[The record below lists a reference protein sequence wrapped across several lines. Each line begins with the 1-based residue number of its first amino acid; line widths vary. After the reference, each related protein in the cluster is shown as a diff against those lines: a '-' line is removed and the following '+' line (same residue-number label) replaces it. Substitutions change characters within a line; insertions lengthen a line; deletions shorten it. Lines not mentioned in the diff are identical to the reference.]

1 MGESNQVSLQ
11 RSLGP
16 VLLCL
21 YGLGNILGGC
31 IYVLVGEV
39 AGQAGGMAPLAFLV
53 AGGVAALSALS
64 DAEFSARYPVSAG
77 EAVWVQ
83 EAFGNKGLS
92 VMTGLLIAVAGLT
105 SSAALARGF
114 AGYLHVVFPVP
125 QVAAVT
131 AVIVVL
137 GALAAWGVN
146 ESVRIAAAL
155 TIVEVVG
162 LILVIAVAGGTLVQ
176 EGAALQTIPY
186 AEVGL
191 HGITAGAF
199 LAFFAFIGFEEM
211 VNVAEEVKDPQ
222 RTMRIAIVAALGIST
237 VLYVLVAAV
246 SVLAVG
252 AAERSLDTALLALVY
267 RSAGGPL
274 PGILAW
280 IGMAAV
286 VNGVLVQIIM
296 ASRVTYGMS
305 RQGWIPPFFGQ
316 INARTQTP
324 IVATALVSAVVLA
337 LSLELSGLAR
347 MTSTLILSI
356 FILVNVALLI
366 MKRRWPEPP
375 GIRPVP
381 MWLPVL
387 GAFSAAVLLAL
398 SLWGGGRKEQ
408 TLGTV
413 GVAVQEQEG

>member
-1 MGESNQVSLQ
+1 MGESNQVPLQ

-21 YGLGNILGGC
+21 YGLGNILGAG

-39 AGQAGGMAPLAFLV
+39 AGQAGSMAPLAFLV

-64 DAEFSARYPVSAG
+64 YAELSARYPVSAG

-92 VMTGLLIAVAGLT
+92 MTTGLLIAVAGLT

-114 AGYLHVVFPVP
+114 AGYLQVVFPVP
-125 QVAAVT
+125 QVAAIIALV
-131 AVIVVL
+131 VVL
-137 GALAAWGVN
+137 SALAAWGVN
-146 ESVRIAAAL
+146 ESVRVAAAL
-155 TIVEVVG
+155 TIVEAVG
-162 LILVIAVAGGTLVQ
+162 LVMVITVAGGALA
-176 EGAALQTIPY
+176 EENAALQTISY
-186 AEVGL
+186 DEVGL

-199 LAFFAFIGFEEM
+199 LAFFAFIGFEDM

-222 RTMRIAIVAALGIST
+222 RSMRIAIIAALGIST

-246 SVLAVG
+246 SVLTVDPAQL
-252 AAERSLDTALLALVY
+252 ALDTAPLALVY
-267 RSAGGPL
+267 RSAGGPV
-274 PGILAW
+274 PGILGL

-305 RQGWIPPFFGQ
+305 RQGWIPPIFGR
-316 INARTQTP
+316 INVRTQTP
-324 IVATALVSAVVLA
+324 VVATALVSAVVLVLA
-337 LSLELSGLAR
+337 LSMELSGLAR
-347 MTSTLILSI
+347 MTSTLILTI
-356 FILVNVALLI
+356 FVLVNIALLI
-366 MKRRWPEPP
+366 MKQRGPAPP
-375 GIRPVP
+375 GIKPVP
-381 MWLPVL
+381 MWLPAL

-398 SLWGGGRKEQ
+398 SLWGGG
-408 TLGTV
+408 
-413 GVAVQEQEG
+413 

>member
-1 MGESNQVSLQ
+1 MSESNQVPLQ
-11 RSLGP
+11 RSIGP

-21 YGLGNILGGC
+21 YGLGNILGAG

-64 DAEFSARYPVSAG
+64 YAELSARYPVSAG

-83 EAFGNKGLS
+83 EAFGKKS
-92 VMTGLLIAVAGLT
+92 VSVITGLLIATAGLT

-125 QVAAVT
+125 QVAAILALV
-131 AVIVVL
+131 VVL

-146 ESVRIAAAL
+146 ESMRVAATL
-155 TIVEVVG
+155 TIVETVG
-162 LILVIAVAGGTLVQ
+162 LVLVITVAGGTLAEDSAV
-176 EGAALQTIPY
+176 LQTISY
-186 AEVGL
+186 DEVGL

-199 LAFFAFIGFEEM
+199 LAFFAFIGFEDM

-222 RTMRIAIVAALGIST
+222 RTMRIAIVAALAIST
-237 VLYVLVAAV
+237 ILYVLVAAV
-246 SVLAVG
+246 SVLIVDPAQL
-252 AAERSLDTALLALVY
+252 ALDTAPLALVY
-267 RSAGGPL
+267 RSAGGPV
-274 PGILAW
+274 PGILGW

-305 RQGWIPPFFGQ
+305 RQGWIPPFFGR

-324 IVATALVSAVVLA
+324 IVATALVSVVVLVLA
-337 LSLELSGLAR
+337 LSVELSGLAR
-347 MTSTLILSI
+347 MTSTLILTI
-356 FILVNVALLI
+356 FVLVNIALLI
-366 MKRRWPEPP
+366 MKRRGPTPP
-375 GIRPVP
+375 GISPVP

-387 GAFSAAVLLAL
+387 GALSAAVLLAL
-398 SLWGGGRKEQ
+398 SLLGGE
-408 TLGTV
+408 
-413 GVAVQEQEG
+413 